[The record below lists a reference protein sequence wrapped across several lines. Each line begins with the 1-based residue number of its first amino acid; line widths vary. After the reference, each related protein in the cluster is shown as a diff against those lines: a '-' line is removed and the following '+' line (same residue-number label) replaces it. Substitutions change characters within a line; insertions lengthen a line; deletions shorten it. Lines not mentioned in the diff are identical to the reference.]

1 MDWKVRDRRTGL
13 VSMTEW
19 DVVASFTQFV
29 PLCGKVG
36 IVYIGWSGASLARME
51 ERKQLLSVK

>member
-1 MDWKVRDRRTGL
+1 MDWKVRDRTGL
-13 VSMTEW
+13 VSVTEW

-29 PLCGKVG
+29 PLCGNVG

>member
-1 MDWKVRDRRTGL
+1 
-13 VSMTEW
+13 MTEW

-29 PLCGKVG
+29 PLCGNVG